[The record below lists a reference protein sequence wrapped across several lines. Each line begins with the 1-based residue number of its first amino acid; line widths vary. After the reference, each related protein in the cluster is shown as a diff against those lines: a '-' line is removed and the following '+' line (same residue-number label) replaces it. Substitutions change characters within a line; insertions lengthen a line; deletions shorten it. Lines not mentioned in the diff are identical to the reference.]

1 MGACQFLIGCEDT
14 TGGSGRVNYSTAGEQ
29 KENKKE
35 EKRGELN
42 RGKMKSRNAELFEM
56 QNILL
61 RFYFY

>member
-14 TGGSGRVNYSTAGEQ
+14 AGGSVRVNYSTTGEQ

-42 RGKMKSRNAELFEM
+42 RGKMKSRKLFEM
-56 QNILL
+56 QNLL
-61 RFYFY
+61 PRFFFFY